1 MSTRLLHSATLAVAA
16 LAANAFAA
24 DATVSA
30 TTTTAAT
37 TNDAARIAALEKAV
51 SDLMQEK
58 GENWL
63 TAQRASE
70 IRAVVQDVLSDADT
84 RANLQGSA
92 ATAGYDDG
100 FFIASPDGN
109 FKLKVN
115 GDLQNRFAY
124 SWLSSRDMANSSI
137 DLAGTG
143 IPGSASSY
151 STEGVA
157 KAAWGFEV
165 RRAKLEFSGHVA
177 DPSWQYAVTLAYQ
190 QYFGSNEFP
199 VSGANGANSTTGSLS
214 AGGGVSGGDNYAG
227 GFTLENAYVAHD
239 LGAGFSVQVGQFKSP
254 FLREWLVSSKYQLAA
269 ERSITNTM
277 FNTGWTQGLQL
288 NWKND
293 QFRTMLSYND
303 GANNANLGAT
313 SGTSG
318 FSTGNEGAGFAS
330 WAFTGRGE
338 WMAFGNW
345 KQFSDFSSMR
355 GEGAGLLLGAAVNWQ
370 SGGQWATSTVAG
382 VPNEPQSGNADAEF
396 LTWTVDA
403 TWELGGA
410 SLYGAWMMNTAYAN
424 VSGQP
429 SINSFGSVVQGGYF
443 ISDTVELFGRWE
455 WMNTQSTDFN
465 EAGQNVQF
473 TSAYNAFV
481 NNIGSIGMNWYIKGR
496 SIKFTTD
503 AGVSWSALIFQ
514 QGLFGD
520 NIAGANYRTEGGT
533 GANPNTPFS
542 TPNDGG
548 GGQIVIRSQLQLLF

>member
-24 DATVSA
+24 DATVNA

-92 ATAGYDDG
+92 ATAGYNDG

-109 FKLKVN
+109 FKLKIN
-115 GDLQNRFAY
+115 GELQNRFAY
-124 SWLSSRDMANSSI
+124 NWLSTRSMANSQI
-137 DLAGTG
+137 FNV
-143 IPGSASSY
+143 P
-151 STEGVA
+151 STPVSTFNSEGVA

-165 RRAKLEFSGHVA
+165 RRAKLEFSGHIV
-177 DPSWQYAVTLAYQ
+177 DPGWQYALTLAYQ
-190 QYFGSNEFP
+190 QFFGSNEFP
-199 VSGANGANSTTGSLS
+199 VSGANGANSTTGTLS

-227 GFTLENAYVAHD
+227 GFTLENAYIERD

-254 FLREWLVSSKYQLAA
+254 FLREWLVSSRDQMAA
-269 ERSITNTM
+269 ERSIVNTM
-277 FNTGWTQGLQL
+277 FSTGWTQGLQL
-288 NWKND
+288 NWHND
-293 QFRTMLSYND
+293 QFRAMLSYND

-318 FSTGNEGAGFAS
+318 FSTGNEGAGFTS

-338 WMAFGNW
+338 WVAFGNW
-345 KQFSDFSSMR
+345 KQFTDFSSMR
-355 GEGAGLLLGAAVNWQ
+355 GEGAGLLLGAAMNWQ
-370 SGGQWATSTVAG
+370 SGGQFATATVAAN
-382 VPNEPQSGNADAEF
+382 PTNEPQSGNADATF
-396 LTWTVDA
+396 LAWTVDA

-410 SLYGAWMMNTAYAN
+410 SLYGAWIMNTAYAN
-424 VSGQP
+424 IWGQS
-429 SINSFGSVVQGGYF
+429 SINSFGSIVQGAYF
-443 ISDTVELFGRWE
+443 ISDTVELFARWE
-455 WMNTQSTDFN
+455 WMNTQSTPSNVAGNDVAFN
-465 EAGQNVQF
+465 
-473 TSAYNAFV
+473 TAYDGFV
-481 NNIGSIGMNWYIKGR
+481 NNIGTIGMNWYIKGR
-496 SIKFTTD
+496 SIKFTSD
-503 AGVSWSALIFQ
+503 LGVSWNPQIFQ
-514 QGLFGD
+514 QGLYGD
-520 NIAGANYRTEGGT
+520 NISGANYRNEGE
-533 GANPNTPFS
+533 A
-542 TPNDGG
+542 G

>member
-115 GDLQNRFAY
+115 GELQNRFAY
-124 SWLSSRDMANSSI
+124 NWLSTRSMANSQNFN
-137 DLAGTG
+137 
-143 IPGSASSY
+143 IPGPPT
-151 STEGVA
+151 STFNSEGVA

-165 RRAKLEFSGHVA
+165 RRAKLEFSGHIV
-177 DPSWQYAVTLAYQ
+177 DPGWQYALTLAYQ
-190 QYFGSNEFP
+190 QFFGSNEFP
-199 VSGANGANSTTGSLS
+199 VSGANGANSTTGTLS

-227 GFTLENAYVAHD
+227 GFTLENAYIERD

-254 FLREWLVSSKYQLAA
+254 FLHEWLVSSRDQMAA
-269 ERSITNTM
+269 ERSIVNTM
-277 FNTGWTQGLQL
+277 FSTGWTQGLQL
-288 NWKND
+288 NWHND

-318 FSTGNEGAGFAS
+318 FSTGNEGAGFTS

-338 WMAFGNW
+338 WVAFGNW
-345 KQFSDFSSMR
+345 KQFTDFSSMR
-355 GEGAGLLLGAAVNWQ
+355 GEGAGLLIGAAMNWQ
-370 SGGQWATSTVAG
+370 SGGQFATSTVASN
-382 VPNEPQSGNADAEF
+382 PTNEPQSGNADATF
-396 LTWTVDA
+396 LAWTVDA

-410 SLYGAWMMNTAYAN
+410 SLYGAWIMNTAYAN
-424 VSGQP
+424 IWGQS
-429 SINSFGSVVQGGYF
+429 SINSFGSIVQGAYF
-443 ISDTVELFGRWE
+443 ISDTVELFARWE
-455 WMNTQSTDFN
+455 WMNTQTTPSNVAGDDVAFN
-465 EAGQNVQF
+465 
-473 TSAYNAFV
+473 TAYDGFV
-481 NNIGSIGMNWYIKGR
+481 NNIGTIGMNWYIKGR
-496 SIKFTTD
+496 SIKFTSD
-503 AGVSWSALIFQ
+503 FGVSWNPQIFQ
-514 QGLFGD
+514 QGLYGD
-520 NIAGANYRTEGGT
+520 NIAGADYRNEG
-533 GANPNTPFS
+533 A
-542 TPNDGG
+542 GG
-548 GGQIVIRSQLQLLF
+548 GGQIVARTQLQLLF